1 MAKAE
6 YRSAVRSRKLI
17 CRALVDLIEEKPLD
31 KITVT
36 DVVTRADINRGT
48 FYAHYANIPDV
59 LDTITEDGCRTI
71 RTALAGQEPGTVP
84 DPEVLL
90 RKFQEALQED
100 LTFYQKV
107 LTNDAAAPLLEK
119 LRAVFLEY
127 MLRHEADFHVTDH
140 DRYVLVMRIG
150 SGGVVAL
157 YRDWLAGKVPMTL
170 DELTE
175 NAAATVR
182 RLLQDA

>member
-17 CRALVDLIEEKPLD
+17 CRALADLIQEKPLN

-36 DVVTRADINRGT
+36 DVIKRADINRGT

-59 LDTITEDGCRTI
+59 LDTITEDACYTI
-71 RTALAGQEPGTVP
+71 RHSLAEQGPGNVP
-84 DPEVLL
+84 DPGVLL
-90 RKFQEALQED
+90 KKFQTILQND
-100 LTFYQKV
+100 LDFYRKV

-119 LRAVFLEY
+119 LRDVFLEY
-127 MLRHEADFHVTDH
+127 MLDHESEFHVTNH
-140 DRYVLVMRIG
+140 ERYVLIMRIG
-150 SGGVVAL
+150 SGGVISL
-157 YRDWLAGKVPMTL
+157 YRDWLAGKVPMSL

-175 NAAATVR
+175 TATLTVR
-182 RLLQDA
+182 SLLSHT

>member
-17 CRALVDLIEEKPLD
+17 CRALADLIEEKPLD

-59 LDTITEDGCRTI
+59 LDTMTVEGCRTV
-71 RTALAGQEPGTVP
+71 RAALEEQEPGTVP
-84 DPEVLL
+84 DPEILL
-90 RKFQEALQED
+90 RKFQEILQED
-100 LTFYQKV
+100 LPFYKKV

-119 LRAVFLEY
+119 LRAFFLEY
-127 MLRHEADFHVTDH
+127 MLRHEKDFHITDH

-150 SGGVVAL
+150 SGGVVSL
-157 YRDWLAGKVPMTL
+157 YRDWLEDRVPMTL

-175 NAAATVR
+175 NAAATMR
-182 RLLQDA
+182 SLLQGT

>member
-17 CRALVDLIEEKPLD
+17 CRALADLIEEKPLD

-36 DVVTRADINRGT
+36 DVVTRGT

-59 LDTITEDGCRTI
+59 LDTITEEGCRTI

-84 DPEVLL
+84 DPEALL
-90 RKFQEALQED
+90 RKFQEILQED
-100 LTFYQKV
+100 LTFYRKV

-119 LRAVFLEY
+119 LQTVFLEY
-127 MLRHEADFHVTDH
+127 MLRHEKDFHVTDH
-140 DRYVLVMRIG
+140 DRYVLIMRIG
-150 SGGVVAL
+150 SGGVVSL

-175 NAAATVR
+175 NAAAAVR
-182 RLLQDA
+182 GLLQEA